1 MVTTVH
7 EAPRRFV
14 RHLWTWV
21 QAVALVYLIAFGIV
35 LLGAAV
41 ALPVRGA
48 MELLSWVAGLIR

>member
-7 EAPRRFV
+7 AAPRGFV

-21 QAVALVYLIAFGIV
+21 QAVALVYVIAFGIV

>member
-7 EAPRRFV
+7 EGARGFV
-14 RHLWTWV
+14 GHLWTWI
-21 QAVALVYLIAFGIV
+21 QAITLVYLIGFAMV

-48 MELLSWVAGLIR
+48 MELLSWVTALIR